1 MDFSRYKK
9 ICEKH
14 FPDKNFGVDKDGKF
28 FVEGEK
34 DVDVESLWKSMKK
47 EVFMEE
53 IREERN
59 KLLDESDKYVAS
71 DWEHPEKEKYKTYR
85 QELRDLPA
93 KYEALMSSIYDYKDK
108 VLTKRGVEHNFF
120 PTI

>member
-9 ICEKH
+9 IAEKH
-14 FPDKNFGVDKDGKF
+14 FPDKTFGVDKDGKF
-28 FVEGEK
+28 FVVGGEE
-34 DVDVESLWKSMKK
+34 VDVEALWKSMKK

-120 PTI
+120 PSI